1 VWRDNETGNGAGAVL
16 GVVRQ
21 ITRRAVAA
29 LAIVV
34 VGLLALGAVPSYLG
48 SGPAYHLTVTPVD
61 GAADVE
67 ADAGPDG
74 DATAAAAVNVTELS
88 PRRYPYLTEAFQAAD
103 NRSSGYQRGRF
114 GLKES
119 FSHSPFDELEGLR
132 ARQPNASVADGAGV
146 RVIREGRP
154 YVVRV
159 VQAGAGG

>member
-1 VWRDNETGNGAGAVL
+1 
-16 GVVRQ
+16 VRQ

-29 LAIVV
+29 LALVV

-61 GAADVE
+61 AAVG
-67 ADAGPDG
+67 ADADPGADG
-74 DATAAAAVNVTELS
+74 DATTPAAVNVSAVS
-88 PRRYPYLTEAFQAAD
+88 PRRYPYLTEAFRAPD

-132 ARQPNASVADGAGV
+132 ARQPNATVADGEGV
-146 RVIREGRP
+146 RIVRDGRP

-159 VQAGAGG
+159 VRADAGG